1 CYCGQER
8 VCSPPLCSL
17 QRRGSETMSQGG
29 TPQPGGEPK
38 PIWDPPSK
46 PEGPEGNPPSAPEED
61 EPEIEETE
69 EQPS

>member
-1 CYCGQER
+1 
-8 VCSPPLCSL
+8 
-17 QRRGSETMSQGG
+17 MSQGG